1 MKTYT
6 KTEIRNNA
14 AKAVKLLRG
23 IDNEAASI
31 SKAQTAL
38 TKRVSVVTNN
48 VAQVNSL
55 LEGIS
60 SAALTATTP
69 PAKPSKVKS
78 VKAEKVKPVKAAKPA
93 KETKVKIIKAAKVS
107 SDKSTARLPV
117 KDVIDTI
124 LNASSTPLTAAAIY
138 TSATNGAQPGEPG
151 YFSRQ
156 SLYSALKD
164 AKYTRTGD
172 GASATFMLAPTN
184 SLPSDEEIDNF
195 INKSTTNPVTSAVS

>member
-117 KDVIDTI
+117 KDVIDTT
-124 LNASSTPLTAAAIY
+124 LNASSTPLRQLLFIQVQLT
-138 TSATNGAQPGEPG
+138 EPN
-151 YFSRQ
+151 RE
-156 SLYSALKD
+156 SLGIFQGSHYIV
-164 AKYTRTGD
+164 
-172 GASATFMLAPTN
+172 P
-184 SLPSDEEIDNF
+184 
-195 INKSTTNPVTSAVS
+195 